1 MTCESCV
8 RYEKIFHT
16 QRNTHPKI
24 LYVFYEF
31 FQIGMKRR
39 LSISPGSYDAPI
51 KSYTFCPA
59 KNFWLKKKL
68 SPRGSVPRPPDPSN
82 SNGIGSNRPIYKTS
96 KKKKDIHPPYSSG
109 HERPSGSYRGGPPRK
124 LALRILQSYNSY
136 NISEEI
142 PRIVGFVVTLSR

>member
-1 MTCESCV
+1 
-8 RYEKIFHT
+8 
-16 QRNTHPKI
+16 
-24 LYVFYEF
+24 
-31 FQIGMKRR
+31 MKRR

-96 KKKKDIHPPYSSG
+96 KKKRIYIPPIVRATSVQAAVIG
-109 HERPSGSYRGGPPRK
+109 A
-124 LALRILQSYNSY
+124 ALPGN
-136 NISEEI
+136 
-142 PRIVGFVVTLSR
+142 